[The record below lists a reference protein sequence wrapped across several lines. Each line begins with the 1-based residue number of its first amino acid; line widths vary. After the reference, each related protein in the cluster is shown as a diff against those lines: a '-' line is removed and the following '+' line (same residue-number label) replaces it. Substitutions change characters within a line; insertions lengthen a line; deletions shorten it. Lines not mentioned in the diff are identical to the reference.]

1 MKTTF
6 VTTQNKPITEYKI
19 GAVPV
24 ETEKEFKVTPIHGIK
39 LALIPKKNIG
49 IDPNYQRQYNKKQI
63 KSIDDK
69 WDYDL
74 YEPVSIYMHR
84 DKKSGLTY
92 YQATDGQHR
101 LCAHPD
107 DKVLCRIVN
116 SLAAVTRCIQANDP
130 RTKKGWSVDDRFWAK
145 NTELDRVGCPDETL
159 IKFTITT
166 FEALGWS
173 PLHPQREA
181 AKDVGG
187 KIAAIHDY
195 FTKYI
200 KKNISPRIELSPK
213 SRELRAKLAIVDT
226 ARLMS
231 TLYDVDYISYGGRIW
246 CSIFDWLTNPQHLNC
261 EYDYDTVS
269 NALSMGQFK
278 FKYDKRLREA
288 KTMSE
293 LRGAANIAI
302 AKRLVNDRQH
312 EGLICIYNKIYQHS
326 LTAKFCQR

>member
-63 KSIDDK
+63 RSIYDK

-116 SLAAVTRCIQANDP
+116 SLAAVTRCIQANDT

-200 KKNISPRIELSPK
+200 KKNINMYFLLE
-213 SRELRAKLAIVDT
+213 
-226 ARLMS
+226 
-231 TLYDVDYISYGGRIW
+231 
-246 CSIFDWLTNPQHLNC
+246 N
-261 EYDYDTVS
+261 
-269 NALSMGQFK
+269 
-278 FKYDKRLREA
+278 
-288 KTMSE
+288 
-293 LRGAANIAI
+293 
-302 AKRLVNDRQH
+302 
-312 EGLICIYNKIYQHS
+312 
-326 LTAKFCQR
+326 